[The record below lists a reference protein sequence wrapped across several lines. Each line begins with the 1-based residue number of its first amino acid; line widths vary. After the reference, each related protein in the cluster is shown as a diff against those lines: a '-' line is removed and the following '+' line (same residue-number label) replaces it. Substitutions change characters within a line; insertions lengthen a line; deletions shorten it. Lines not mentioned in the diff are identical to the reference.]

1 MDADKIPKEFE
12 ELSKAISNAITNSKS
27 VMKIINKLRK
37 KDQISSDSF
46 LVLIMKM
53 QLLNDLKKKD
63 SAFHEKEFPLP
74 RFPLDTSQYIDGEKL
89 TPSELA
95 FQEYCAKIFDEKT
108 WLKKLGLILK
118 DDDKEDN
125 K

>member
-1 MDADKIPKEFE
+1 MNSDKMPKEFE
-12 ELSKAISNAITNSKS
+12 ELSKAISDAITNSKS
-27 VMKIINKLRK
+27 VMKIINRLRK
-37 KDQISSDSF
+37 KDQISSESF

-74 RFPLDTSQYIDGEKL
+74 QLPLDTSQYIDGEKL

-118 DDDKEDN
+118 DDDKEDD

>member
-1 MDADKIPKEFE
+1 MNSDKMPKEFK
-12 ELSKAISNAITNSKS
+12 ELSKAISNAIANSKS
-27 VMKIINKLRK
+27 VMKIINKLHK
-37 KDQISSDSF
+37 KDQICYDSF
-46 LVLIMKM
+46 LVLVMRM

-63 SAFHEKEFPLP
+63 SAFHEKELPLP
-74 RFPLDTSQYIDGEKL
+74 QFPLDTSQYIDGEKL